1 MIGDIA
7 LLPRGIVAGLTKNL
21 MSRTR
26 QGAAK
31 DHLAASG
38 IFIVDFWAVQLRTGT
53 GKPET
58 KINKKAKKNCM
69 VPDYAESPGAAILEY
84 RPSLCY

>member
-1 MIGDIA
+1 M
-7 LLPRGIVAGLTKNL
+7 AGLTKNL

-31 DHLAASG
+31 DHLAASN
-38 IFIVDFWAVQLRTGT
+38 IFIGDFWAVQLRTRT

-69 VPDYAESPGAAILEY
+69 VADYAESPGAAILEY
-84 RPSLCY
+84 YRPLCY

>member
-1 MIGDIA
+1 
-7 LLPRGIVAGLTKNL
+7 

-26 QGAAK
+26 QGAAE
-31 DHLAASG
+31 DHLAASD
-38 IFIVDFWAVQLRTGT
+38 IFIGDFWAVQLRTRT

-58 KINKKAKKNCM
+58 KINNKARKNCM

-84 RPSLCY
+84 RLPLCY